1 MGKEEGWRGHE
12 SLGAENQKPSLFRV
26 GAREEGNWLTSRPGF
41 ERRERR
47 SNEGRAAQLLRVFA
61 AGQPAKGKCALL
73 FLFFSVFF
81 GPFGPVVT
89 LSHSFDH
96 PFRAPKPTS
105 LSFPSL
111 GNPSPPLH
119 CILSC
124 LALAARLLSCVS
136 SALACVPPT
145 HTPPCL
151 PPPKVGR
158 DSRVG
163 GGRGAGAAT
172 GTGAA
177 EAFYVFF
184 FLGGIGVVYGVR
196 CGAGGRAKVPC
207 VCGGGG
213 GEWGS
218 VVGGGGKRRMGEQ
231 RKEGTSHHLLFPK
244 SPQEATNRPSTP
256 LPPLHSWTAL
266 HARQHACSG
275 HGRGACLVGG
285 KWPAAPHT
293 HTSPSMGR
301 LLLLPFFSLSVCRV
315 SSAHTRTHQATTT
328 TYSQYST
335 VSTTDDDKGARERAR
350 VRRQTID
357 KPKKGSYPP
366 SPKPNPTC
374 VLSLSLH
381 SFPIQQWGALAF
393 ASPLS
398 TLLLPPPPPLLDP
411 RTIGC

>member
-1 MGKEEGWRGHE
+1 MDTNPWAQKTKSLPSFAWAPEKKEIGSPPALGLNGEKGDPTKVELLSSFACLLQASQLRGNVPCFFCF
-12 SLGAENQKPSLFRV
+12 SLYFLVPLAQSSLSPTPLTTHSVRPNQPPSPSLPL
-26 GAREEGNWLTSRPGF
+26 A
-41 ERRERR
+41 
-47 SNEGRAAQLLRVFA
+47 
-61 AGQPAKGKCALL
+61 
-73 FLFFSVFF
+73 
-81 GPFGPVVT
+81 T
-89 LSHSFDH
+89 LPH
-96 PFRAPKPTS
+96 PCTA
-105 LSFPSL
+105 
-111 GNPSPPLH
+111 
-119 CILSC
+119 SC
-124 LALAARLLSCVS
+124 LASPLRPAFCHVFLLLWPACLLLILPLAS
-136 SALACVPPT
+136 
-145 HTPPCL
+145 
-151 PPPKVGR
+151 PPKGGQGLQGGR
-158 DSRVG
+158 RA
-163 GGRGAGAAT
+163 GGRGSDRDRG
-172 GTGAA
+172 GRG
-177 EAFYVFF
+177 VLRLLL
-184 FLGGIGVVYGVR
+184 LGRHRRGVR
-196 CGAGGRAKVPC
+196 RTVRGGREGKGAVR
-207 VCGGGG
+207 VWRGWWGV
-213 GEWGS
+213 GECR
-218 VVGGGGKRRMGEQ
+218 GGGGKRRMGEQ